1 MAAAL
6 LPGLLPPSLLL
17 VLLLAHEAAAEA
29 GLRSPRRLDDQCSI
43 SGDDCRRTQ
52 CCIEPGMACYEKND
66 HWASCRREC
75 RPGSRHENDPPEHHT
90 PWTCRPLGAADPPT
104 ARTTT
109 KAAPGT
115 TSTRA
120 PPTTSSKQG
129 GDSSLAD
136 RGFDREVSVG
146 PDVKLH
152 FRTYASEDIRLAIDV
167 PGTGWAALAVG
178 STMSDAD
185 AVIGGGLKGGGQASD
200 VRAYRLT
207 SASAGGV
214 AENPGATA
222 RLSDVEV
229 LHENGRT
236 KVLFARPLDNGVK
249 AVAFGGT
256 VDFLW
261 AYGPGHAVG
270 YHARRQAFSVDLPAA
285 DAVTTPDAA
294 TTVAT
299 SSSSTTATTTTGPVT
314 TVRPNGPPSLLD
326 RGFTTEVVVGPDVK
340 LHYAKGSSDDIR
352 FAIDVPG
359 TGWAALAVGST
370 MADAEAVIGG
380 GLKGGGQAGDVRAY
394 RLTSTSGAGV
404 VEDPTATAAL
414 SDVEVLHENGRTAV
428 LFTRPLSMGSKPITF
443 DGTTSFLWAYGSGS
457 SINYHAGDRRA
468 VRINLAAAVAEE
480 DTTLRAHKEL
490 HGFLMIASW
499 GVLIPMGT
507 LAAAWGG
514 PHFKVGGVALF
525 NVHRAYH
532 SLGLLL
538 GLAGAAYAWQRLHT
552 GGLSQLPNHGIVGL
566 AITAQGILQP
576 LNALLRPGGHGAARA
591 AWAAVHR
598 NLGRALTVA
607 GMLNCMLGAA
617 LARQQHEGETIF
629 DLFMLVSF
637 AAAALFA
644 VGYPLGRLW
653 ACARMGRLCC
663 TEAGAGTACPPKLQ
677 PAPSPGARPAAP
689 DELVL

>member
-222 RLSDVEV
+222 R
-229 LHENGRT
+229 
-236 KVLFARPLDNGVK
+236 
-249 AVAFGGT
+249 
-256 VDFLW
+256 
-261 AYGPGHAVG
+261 
-270 YHARRQAFSVDLPAA
+270 
-285 DAVTTPDAA
+285 
-294 TTVAT
+294 
-299 SSSSTTATTTTGPVT
+299 
-314 TVRPNGPPSLLD
+314 
-326 RGFTTEVVVGPDVK
+326 
-340 LHYAKGSSDDIR
+340 
-352 FAIDVPG
+352 
-359 TGWAALAVGST
+359 
-370 MADAEAVIGG
+370 
-380 GLKGGGQAGDVRAY
+380 
-394 RLTSTSGAGV
+394 
-404 VEDPTATAAL
+404 L